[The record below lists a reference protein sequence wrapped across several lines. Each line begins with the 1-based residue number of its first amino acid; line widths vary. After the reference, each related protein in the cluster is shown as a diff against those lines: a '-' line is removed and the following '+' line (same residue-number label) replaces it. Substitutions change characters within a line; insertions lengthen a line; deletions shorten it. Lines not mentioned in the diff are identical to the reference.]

1 MEVHAR
7 LIEDASREI
16 AAGQQTAERRRRRV
30 VRLANLIRAI
40 DQVLFDLEELNVQ
53 GVDRVPAALRARAAT
68 ILDLLPAPGIDEEP
82 RELRLR
88 HRVQPLM
95 DVLFDAQEVL
105 LRIQDP
111 GRAREDDRPA

>member
-1 MEVHAR
+1 MEVHAQ

-16 AAGQQTAERRRRRV
+16 AAGQQLAERRRRGT
-30 VRLANLIRAI
+30 VRLAGLIRAI

-68 ILDLLPAPGIDEEP
+68 ILDLLPAPALDEEP